1 MRAKVPI
8 FAHLKIMR
16 WREIDIIKGVAMLL
30 VMLGHSFLQQP
41 FYSLDAAPWSR
52 WLNDA
57 VYSFHMPLFFVV
69 SGFLFNGG
77 NEKPVVEAV
86 RGKAVR
92 LLVPYLC
99 VTIVVMAAKL
109 FSPSGM
115 ASAHSLAEDLAG
127 CLKFIFLDCG
137 NRWFVY
143 VLFIIFVVAILTR
156 KVLRNRALRLLLVV
170 ALSVSVSVVASGILV
185 IDLAMRFFPFFL
197 IGMWLREH
205 YDAYCRLMER
215 RWFIAVSAVAFFVM
229 NILLVPQLS
238 MVACFKYVFMPITG
252 VNATWIVCYHLRE
265 VPDDKCVMRYLL
277 YVGRYSLQFYLLLF
291 PVAVIGYLLG
301 VVLHVTDVAWI
312 TVLMFV
318 GQVIS
323 ITALVEITRRIPWLK
338 YPLGY

>member
-1 MRAKVPI
+1 MQKCLYLHI
-8 FAHLKIMR
+8 GKIMR
-16 WREIDIIKGVAMLL
+16 RQEIDIIKGVAMLL

-41 FYSLDAAPWSR
+41 FCSLDAAPWSR

-69 SGFLFNGG
+69 SGFLYNGG
-77 NEKPVVEAV
+77 NKKPVAEAL
-86 RGKAVR
+86 RGKATR

-99 VTIVVMAAKL
+99 VTIVVMSAKL

-115 ASAHSLAEDLAG
+115 ASAHSLAEGLAG

-143 VLFIIFVVAILTR
+143 VLFIIFLVSILAR
-156 KVLRNRALRLLLVV
+156 NVLQNREVRLLLVV
-170 ALSVSVSVVASGILV
+170 ALSASVSVEASGVHV
-185 IDLAMRFFPFFL
+185 IDLVMRFFPFFL
-197 IGMWLREH
+197 MGMWLREH
-205 YDAYCRLMER
+205 YDAYCRLMSS
-215 RWFIAVSAVAFFVM
+215 RWFIAVSAAAFGVM
-229 NILLVPQLS
+229 NILFVPQLS
-238 MVACFKYVFMPITG
+238 IVACFRYVFMPITG
-252 VNATWIVCYHLRE
+252 VNIIWIVCYHLRK
-265 VPDDKCVMRYLL
+265 VPADKCAMRYLL